1 MSTVDSQYLLG
12 AVYQAASTV
21 GNTSVPYVATGWD
34 HMTNTYSKFTIAT
47 VFSAILHEVKH
58 YIKNYYVR

>member
-1 MSTVDSQYLLG
+1 MSVVDSQYLFG
-12 AVYQAASTV
+12 AVYQAASAV

-47 VFSAILHEVKH
+47 VFSAILHEVRDLKR
-58 YIKNYYVR
+58 YVQ